1 MSGKYRGKYKLG
13 TSPFPGVFEETSQES
28 VAHFAPVMLFDDFL
42 GSDVAI
48 PAAASPESG
57 VRWVKKIVGAG
68 PPTLVGGADALNGTQ
83 VCTLEATSEKQ
94 EASAYFNDELQ
105 LSALQN
111 LVIEYKFTPT
121 VLPTGNGELFLG
133 VCSAWADGPRDGATY
148 SAFFVL
154 DGNGLIACESD
165 DNATDGTASSGVTLI
180 TTSVCYARLDF
191 TDAATAGV
199 RYYVNGALVRTSAA
213 WAASAANSKLQPMFG
228 AYKVSGTGVGTLTV
242 DYVKLWQE
250 RS

>member
-1 MSGKYRGKYKLG
+1 MAGKYRGQYKRS
-13 TSPFPGVFEETSQES
+13 TTAFPGIFEETTQES
-28 VAHFAPVMLFDDFL
+28 IAHFAPVVLFDDFL

-48 PAAASPESG
+48 PAAGSPESG
-57 VRWVKKIVGAG
+57 VRWVKKIVGTT
-68 PPTLVGGADALNGTQ
+68 TLVGGADALNGTQ
-83 VCTLEATSEKQ
+83 VCTMDATSEKQ
-94 EASAYFNDELQ
+94 EASGYFNDELQ

-154 DGNGLIACESD
+154 DGSGAVVCETD
-165 DNATDGTASSGVTLI
+165 DNATDGAAAASPAVTLI
-180 TTSVCYARLDF
+180 TTSVCYARIDF

-199 RYYVNGALVRTSAA
+199 RFYINGVLSRTSAA

-228 AYKVSGTGVGTLTV
+228 AYKVSGTGLGTLTV
-242 DYVKLWQE
+242 DYCKIWQE